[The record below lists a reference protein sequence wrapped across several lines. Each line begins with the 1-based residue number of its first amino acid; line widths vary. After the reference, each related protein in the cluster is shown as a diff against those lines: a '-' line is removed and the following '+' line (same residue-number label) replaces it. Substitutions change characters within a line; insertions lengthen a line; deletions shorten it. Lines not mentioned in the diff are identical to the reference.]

1 MKRSIY
7 KIENLS
13 ILMIYINL
21 NKVEREPDNK
31 LIEILKSNSTSAR
44 RKNKRLQFQ
53 RIQEKLRRLCMRK
66 IATITCSFCELQ
78 LRYIW

>member
-1 MKRSIY
+1 MNLFMKRSIY

-31 LIEILKSNSTSAR
+31 LIESLKSNSTSAR

-53 RIQEKLRRLCMRK
+53 RIQEKL
-66 IATITCSFCELQ
+66 S
-78 LRYIW
+78 YV

>member
-1 MKRSIY
+1 MNLFMKRSIY

-53 RIQEKLRRLCMRK
+53 RIQEKLRSKEFGKKRGNV
-66 IATITCSFCELQ
+66 
-78 LRYIW
+78 

>member
-1 MKRSIY
+1 MNLFMKRSIY

-31 LIEILKSNSTSAR
+31 LIESLKSNSTSAR

-53 RIQEKLRRLCMRK
+53 RIQEKLRSYVWEK
-66 IATITCSFCELQ
+66 
-78 LRYIW
+78 

>member
-1 MKRSIY
+1 MNLFMKRSIY
-7 KIENLS
+7 KIESLS

-21 NKVEREPDNK
+21 NRVEREPDNK

-53 RIQEKLRRLCMRK
+53 RIQEKLRG
-66 IATITCSFCELQ
+66 
-78 LRYIW
+78 YV

>member
-1 MKRSIY
+1 MNLFMKRSIY

-13 ILMIYINL
+13 IPMIYINL

-53 RIQEKLRRLCMRK
+53 RIQEKLGGYVWEK
-66 IATITCSFCELQ
+66 
-78 LRYIW
+78 

>member
-1 MKRSIY
+1 MNLLMKRSIY

-53 RIQEKLRRLCMRK
+53 RIQEKLRSKEFGKKRGNV
-66 IATITCSFCELQ
+66 
-78 LRYIW
+78 

>member
-1 MKRSIY
+1 MNLFMKRSIY

-31 LIEILKSNSTSAR
+31 LIESLKSNSTSAR

-53 RIQEKLRRLCMRK
+53 RIQEKLR
-66 IATITCSFCELQ
+66 S
-78 LRYIW
+78 YV

>member
-1 MKRSIY
+1 MNLFMKRSIY

-31 LIEILKSNSTSAR
+31 LIESLKSNSTSAR

-53 RIQEKLRRLCMRK
+53 RIQEKLSYVWEK
-66 IATITCSFCELQ
+66 
-78 LRYIW
+78 

>member
-1 MKRSIY
+1 MNLFMKRSIY
-7 KIENLS
+7 KIQNLS

-53 RIQEKLRRLCMRK
+53 RIQEKLRG
-66 IATITCSFCELQ
+66 
-78 LRYIW
+78 YV

>member
-31 LIEILKSNSTSAR
+31 LIESLKSNSTSAR

-53 RIQEKLRRLCMRK
+53 RIQEKLR
-66 IATITCSFCELQ
+66 S
-78 LRYIW
+78 YV

>member
-1 MKRSIY
+1 MNLFMKRSIY
-7 KIENLS
+7 KIQNLS

-53 RIQEKLRRLCMRK
+53 RIQEKLRGNVWEK
-66 IATITCSFCELQ
+66 
-78 LRYIW
+78 

>member
-1 MKRSIY
+1 MNLLMKRSIY

-53 RIQEKLRRLCMRK
+53 RIQEKLRG
-66 IATITCSFCELQ
+66 
-78 LRYIW
+78 YV

>member
-13 ILMIYINL
+13 VLMIYINL

-31 LIEILKSNSTSAR
+31 LIESLKSNSTSAR

-53 RIQEKLRRLCMRK
+53 RIQEKLR
-66 IATITCSFCELQ
+66 S
-78 LRYIW
+78 YV

>member
-1 MKRSIY
+1 MNLFMKRSIY

-44 RKNKRLQFQ
+44 RQNKRLQFQ
-53 RIQEKLRRLCMRK
+53 RIQEKLRG
-66 IATITCSFCELQ
+66 
-78 LRYIW
+78 YV

>member
-1 MKRSIY
+1 MNLFMKRSIY

-13 ILMIYINL
+13 IPMIYINL

-53 RIQEKLRRLCMRK
+53 RIQEKLGG
-66 IATITCSFCELQ
+66 
-78 LRYIW
+78 YV

>member
-1 MKRSIY
+1 MNLFMKRSIY

-13 ILMIYINL
+13 VLMIYINL

-31 LIEILKSNSTSAR
+31 LIESLKSNSTSAR

-53 RIQEKLRRLCMRK
+53 RIQEKLR
-66 IATITCSFCELQ
+66 S
-78 LRYIW
+78 YV

>member
-1 MKRSIY
+1 MNLFMKRSIY

-53 RIQEKLRRLCMRK
+53 RIQEKLRSKEIGKKRGNV
-66 IATITCSFCELQ
+66 
-78 LRYIW
+78 